1 MASVSFRPHSRTNG
15 QGKAV
20 VLVRITHNYTRK
32 YVHLDLKVNS
42 DYWST
47 KRQRVTS
54 SHVAHTEINSR
65 LADIEKQIQ
74 EVISRMEANAAELT
88 AGWLRDE
95 IEKAIKGDGS
105 KDLSGFIEFAERKL
119 KNYKRQGQTGTHK
132 AYTSNIGKFQDF
144 LLDELGHREI
154 PFHRITP
161 ALIHDFRSYCYEVRK
176 NKANTVGK
184 ALGVLRTFVRKAMK
198 EGHLEQEYPFR
209 HITVDSEEVE
219 KEKLTPREMERIE
232 ALDLDP
238 DSLTAE
244 IRRWFL
250 FAYYAGGMR
259 FSDVATLK
267 PNHIRTDENGQ
278 RRVYYRMEKTE
289 GLVGV
294 PIIPEAQEILE
305 YYDQTFDPWV
315 FPILKGVDEDASD
328 LVQKKEAQNAL
339 ANKYLSKY
347 ILPKTDIDKH
357 VSFHLSRNAAAWR
370 LYQSIGDLYKV
381 MKILGHSSV
390 TQTEKYL
397 KGFEDDSLDDDF
409 KSAFG

>member
-1 MASVSFRPHSRTNG
+1 MASVSFVPRSRTNS

-20 VLVRITHNYTRK
+20 VLVRITHNYDRK
-32 YVHLDLKVNS
+32 FLSLDLRVDP
-42 DYWST
+42 DYWSK

-54 SHVAHTEINSR
+54 SHVAHTKINSR
-65 LADIEKQIQ
+65 LAEIEKQVQ
-74 EVISRMEANAAELT
+74 EVVSRLEASPSSLT
-88 AGWLRDE
+88 AGWLKDE
-95 IEKAIKGDGS
+95 IVKEIKGEGS
-105 KDLSGFIEFAERKL
+105 EGPEGFIDFAERKL
-119 KNYKRQGQTGTHK
+119 KVYKRQGQTGTHK
-132 AYTSNIGKFQDF
+132 AYTSNIRKFRDF
-144 LLDELGHREI
+144 LREELGKTNI

-161 ALIHDFRSYCYEVRK
+161 ALIQDFRAYCYEVKK
-176 NKANTVGK
+176 NKTNTVGK

-198 EGHLEQEYPFR
+198 EGHLDQEYPFR

-219 KEKLTPREMERIE
+219 KEKLTPREMEKIE

-244 IRRWFL
+244 VRRWFL

-267 PNHIRTDENGQ
+267 PEHIRSDEAGQ
-278 RRVYYRMEKTE
+278 KRVYYRMEKTE

-294 PIIPEAQEILE
+294 PIIPEAQEILD

-315 FPILKGVDEDASD
+315 FPILKDVDEGATD
-328 LVQKKEAQNAL
+328 LVEQKEAKNAL

-347 ILPKTDIDKH
+347 ILPKTEIDKH

-370 LYQSIGDLYKV
+370 LYRSIGDLYKV